1 MAYDIFSE
9 FYDELTENAQYEK
22 RADYFCR
29 LLSMCGCN
37 GGILLD
43 LACGTGTMSVLMA
56 QKGFDVIGVDSSTG
70 MLSQAQEKAFE
81 CGKSILFL
89 CQEMQ
94 DIDLYGTVDCAIS
107 VLDSLNHL
115 DGESELRQTFEKVSL
130 FMNSG
135 GVFVFDMNTI
145 YKHREVLA
153 DNAYIYDCGDL
164 FCAWQNEYDPDD
176 NSVGITLDFFIQ
188 DEDDAW
194 IRSQEQFC
202 EQAYELSDIENWL
215 EEAGFVVKGIYD
227 DLTLD
232 PVKEDTQRAVFV
244 ACKK

>member
-43 LACGTGTMSVLMA
+43 LACGTGTMSVLMS
-56 QKGFDVIGVDSSTG
+56 QRGFDVIGVDSSTG

-81 CGKSILFL
+81 CGRSILFL

-94 DIDLYGTVDCAIS
+94 KIDLYGTVDCAIS

-115 DGESELRQTFEKVSL
+115 EGERELRRTFEKVSL

-188 DEDDAW
+188 DEEDTW
-194 IRSQEQFC
+194 VRSQEQFC
-202 EQAYELSDIENWL
+202 EQAYEISDIEKWL
-215 EEAGFVVKGIYD
+215 EDAGFEVKGVYD

-232 PVKEDTQRAVFV
+232 PVRADTQRAVFV